1 METRPNFKGL
11 VLNNQATYKDAVEN
25 SCQVTLA
32 EALRAVGAP
41 EARALAV
48 HDGDEKTCAAL

>member
-11 VLNNQATYKDAVEN
+11 VLNNQATYKVAVETHRGV
-25 SCQVTLA
+25 SLD

-48 HDGDEKTCAAL
+48 HGGDEK